1 MPNRPLPN
9 RAAEYRIRAA
19 ETRARAEAAEDATTR
34 ERLLRDAETW
44 ERMAKWEDESHPP
57 RPPATLAV

>member
-34 ERLLRDAETW
+34 ERLLQDVEIW
-44 ERMAKWEDESHPP
+44 ERMAKWEDEAH
-57 RPPATLAV
+57 RPGSPATLAI